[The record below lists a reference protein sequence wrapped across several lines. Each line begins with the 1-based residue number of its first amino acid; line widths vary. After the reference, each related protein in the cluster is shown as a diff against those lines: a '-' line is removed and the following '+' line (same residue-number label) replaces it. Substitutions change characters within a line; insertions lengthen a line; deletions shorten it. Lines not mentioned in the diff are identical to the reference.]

1 MYLLEFAGGFV
12 IQAVEFHENS
22 LDKFS
27 RAYHL
32 SNYFNTLH
40 GNFVLMKSKI
50 GKTNQLPE

>member
-22 LDKFS
+22 LDRFIG
-27 RAYHL
+27 AYL

-40 GNFVLMKSKI
+40 GNFV
-50 GKTNQLPE
+50 